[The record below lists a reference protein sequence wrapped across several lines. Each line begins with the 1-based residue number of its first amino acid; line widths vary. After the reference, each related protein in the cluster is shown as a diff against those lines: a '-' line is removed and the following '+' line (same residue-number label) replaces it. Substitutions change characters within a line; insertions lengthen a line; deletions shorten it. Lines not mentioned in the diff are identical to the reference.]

1 MVTVRVQDNGGTDNG
16 GVDTFEESFLVVVDP
31 YNKAPYLVSEIIDYE
46 VVADHE
52 LEVGISC
59 RCGDLFDDRDDETLS
74 IKVTL
79 ADGSEL
85 PSWGY
90 YANDVLTITPTRRD
104 TGCVEILV
112 TATDSDGLSATT
124 SFNVCILNWVT
135 GVATFEAPVDVKMYP
150 NPAKGMVNLDITG
163 ANTELE
169 VVVMDISGK
178 EVLRKEFMQNNQ
190 IRFDMGGQVSGMY
203 FVRVN
208 VDGREIVKKLIL
220 DRR

>member
-1 MVTVRVQDNGGTDNG
+1 MG
-16 GVDTFEESFLVVVDP
+16 
-31 YNKAPYLVSEIIDYE
+31 
-46 VVADHE
+46 H
-52 LEVGISC
+52 
-59 RCGDLFDDRDDETLS
+59 
-74 IKVTL
+74 
-79 ADGSEL
+79 
-85 PSWGY
+85 

-124 SFNVCILNWVT
+124 SFNLCILNWTT
-135 GVATFEAPVDVKMYP
+135 GVATFESLVDVKMYP
-150 NPAKGMVNLDITG
+150 NPAKGMVNLDVEG
-163 ANTELE
+163 ANAELE

-178 EVLRKEFMQNNQ
+178 EVLRKGFMQNNQ

>member
-1 MVTVRVQDNGGTDNG
+1 
-16 GVDTFEESFLVVVDP
+16 
-31 YNKAPYLVSEIIDYE
+31 
-46 VVADHE
+46 
-52 LEVGISC
+52 
-59 RCGDLFDDRDDETLS
+59 
-74 IKVTL
+74 
-79 ADGSEL
+79 
-85 PSWGY
+85 
-90 YANDVLTITPTRRD
+90 
-104 TGCVEILV
+104 
-112 TATDSDGLSATT
+112 
-124 SFNVCILNWVT
+124 
-135 GVATFEAPVDVKMYP
+135 MYP